1 MFLAPP
7 ISFED
12 CQLLEYVL
20 TRFVDLEE
28 DGDRKAKIQALH
40 ARFRDTVYTEED
52 MRWDK
57 DKLTEA
63 SPEL

>member
-1 MFLAPP
+1 MFLAPQ

-12 CQLLEYVL
+12 CKLIEYVL
-20 TRFVDLEE
+20 TRFVDIE
-28 DGDRKAKIQALH
+28 DDTDRKVKIQALH
-40 ARFRDTVYTEED
+40 AKFRDTVYTEED

-57 DKLTEA
+57 EKLTEA